1 MRCQAPRALL
11 IPHLSSSHAHQQLK
25 VHRRFFFFLDLMVKR
40 NNYAGKAK
48 QASSISWSRIGRV
61 EEREEGGEGEGRGGA
76 GVELLAYSFRLSLG

>member
-1 MRCQAPRALL
+1 
-11 IPHLSSSHAHQQLK
+11 
-25 VHRRFFFFLDLMVKR
+25 MVKR

-61 EEREEGGEGEGRGGA
+61 EGGAGGGEGGA

>member
-1 MRCQAPRALL
+1 
-11 IPHLSSSHAHQQLK
+11 
-25 VHRRFFFFLDLMVKR
+25 MVKR

-61 EEREEGGEGEGRGGA
+61 EGGGGGEGGGA

>member
-11 IPHLSSSHAHQQLK
+11 PHLSSSHAHQELK
-25 VHRRFFFFLDLMVKR
+25 VQRRFFFVLDLMEKR

-48 QASSISWSRIGRV
+48 QASSISWSRIGLV
-61 EEREEGGEGEGRGGA
+61 EEGGRGTGA

>member
-61 EEREEGGEGEGRGGA
+61 EGGEGGA

>member
-1 MRCQAPRALL
+1 
-11 IPHLSSSHAHQQLK
+11 
-25 VHRRFFFFLDLMVKR
+25 MVKR

-61 EEREEGGEGEGRGGA
+61 EGGAEGGGEGGA